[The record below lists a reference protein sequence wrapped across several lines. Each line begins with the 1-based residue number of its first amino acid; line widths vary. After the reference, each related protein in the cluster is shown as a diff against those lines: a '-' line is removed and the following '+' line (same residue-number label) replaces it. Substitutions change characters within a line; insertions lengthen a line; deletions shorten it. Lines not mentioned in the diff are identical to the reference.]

1 MSKDDYQVPTGYVP
15 RGPQEQPSQASPDIW
30 TLVVADL
37 ARIYGVGPGDA
48 PRGTISRAY
57 EDVLALAVSLR
68 EDIYKMGGK

>member
-1 MSKDDYQVPTGYVP
+1 MSNNDYQVPTGYVP
-15 RGPQEQPSQASPDIW
+15 RGPQEQPAQASPDIW
-30 TLVVADL
+30 PLVVADL